1 MKTNQLL
8 GLGLLGAAGWLY
20 FRNRSTA
27 AAAATPTNAF
37 GAPLNAT
44 KPAVFGFNTSR
55 LNPTGTRQA
64 TNATANGG
72 QTGIQTAVD
81 LSKLLA
87 SLGSSVAGWF
97 KRDPE
102 LNPKA
107 GNPSTLGRSVAGTP
121 YSEDPIYPVSI
132 TSGSAFDAEIARFDA
147 SQAVNDNSLDAGD
160 AFQADVV
167 RDFGID

>member
-20 FRNRSTA
+20 YRNRSA
-27 AAAATPTNAF
+27 ATTAATPTNAF

-55 LNPTGTRQA
+55 LDPTGTRQA

-72 QTGIQTAVD
+72 KTSNPTGGIDLAATAATIF
-81 LSKLLA
+81 S
-87 SLGSSVAGWF
+87 WF
-97 KRDPE
+97 KK
-102 LNPKA
+102 NPTKTDSA
-107 GNPSTLGRSVAGTP
+107 GNVALNQSGP
-121 YSEDPIYPVSI
+121 NVYVS
-132 TSGSAFDAEIARFDA
+132 GPAYDAEIARFDA
-147 SQAVNDNSLDAGD
+147 AQAVDNTAAGQ
-160 AFQADVV
+160 AYQADTI